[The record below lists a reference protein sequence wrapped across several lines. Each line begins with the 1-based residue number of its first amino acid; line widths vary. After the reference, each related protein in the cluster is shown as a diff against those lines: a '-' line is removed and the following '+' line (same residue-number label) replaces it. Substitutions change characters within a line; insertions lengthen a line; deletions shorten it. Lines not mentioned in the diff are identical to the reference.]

1 MIPKFRFW
9 YERED
14 FYPDENFM
22 SDVWQIEYV
31 TDSIIYLND
40 SFTFNPYTNVAGSS
54 YAKAKIYLMQST
66 GLKDK
71 NGDDIFEGD
80 VVRRTHLFDGS
91 FDKTYIGEIIYDKE
105 YARYVI
111 SRPQKYTE
119 PRTEDLRN
127 ILSTTSI
134 YEVIGN
140 VYQNPE
146 LLEVSE

>member
-22 SDVWQIEYV
+22 SNVWQIEYV

-71 NGDDIFEGD
+71 NGIEIYEGD
-80 VVRRTHLFDGS
+80 IVKVTQYLGGMARGRLIHLVEKSKYNNNLMLIRKSKRS
-91 FDKTYIGEIIYDKE
+91 FLPE
-105 YARYVI
+105 V
-111 SRPQKYTE
+111 S
-119 PRTEDLRN
+119 LRFN
-127 ILSTTSI
+127 RSKD

-140 VYQNPE
+140 IYENPE
-146 LLEVSE
+146 LLEEIE

>member
-1 MIPKFRFW
+1 MITKFRFW

-40 SFTFNPYTNVAGSS
+40 SFTFNPYTNIAGSS

-71 NGDDIFEGD
+71 NGVHIFEGD
-80 VVRRTHLFDGS
+80 IVEYFHTPAIVEKVKGGFAIVNTRDYE
-91 FDKTYIGEIIYDKE
+91 YITNLNGHM
-105 YARYVI
+105 RV
-111 SRPQKYTE
+111 
-119 PRTEDLRN
+119 LGN
-127 ILSTTSI
+127 IW
-134 YEVIGN
+134 EH
-140 VYQNPE
+140 PE
-146 LLEVSE
+146 LLEGVN

>member
-1 MIPKFRFW
+1 MTKFRFW

-54 YAKAKIYLMQST
+54 YSKAKIYLMQST

-71 NGDDIFEGD
+71 NGVDIFEGD
-80 VVRRTHLFDGS
+80 ILEYFHTPAVIQKVKGGFVIVNTMDYE
-91 FDKTYIGEIIYDKE
+91 YITNLNGHMRILGNIYK
-105 YARYVI
+105 
-111 SRPQKYTE
+111 
-119 PRTEDLRN
+119 
-127 ILSTTSI
+127 
-134 YEVIGN
+134 
-140 VYQNPE
+140 NPE
-146 LLEVSE
+146 LMER